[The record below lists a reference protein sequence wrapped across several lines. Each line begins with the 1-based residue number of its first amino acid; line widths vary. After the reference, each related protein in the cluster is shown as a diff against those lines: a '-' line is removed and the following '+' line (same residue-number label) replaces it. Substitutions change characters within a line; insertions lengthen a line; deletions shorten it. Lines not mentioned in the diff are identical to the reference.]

1 MNIEKSFAFPFE
13 DKDWTTKLGLGAVI
27 GIVPILNFALSGY
40 MVGILRNVMNNVP
53 EPLPTWDDLGKKFTD
68 GLILF
73 AAGFIYAL
81 PMFILLCLPLSVMA
95 FSGALSGSG
104 DMEDLARTMA
114 GAGGVLLTCFLCMIG
129 LYSIG
134 LSIVYPAILV
144 IFAREGTFASCFK
157 LREAF
162 GLINRNMAPF
172 FTAWGISLLL
182 NIGVSL
188 VAGFINVVV
197 SWIPCIGWIVGMAL
211 SFASMI
217 YIFVVYG
224 HLFGQFGREAFGQS
238 QLATPNS

>member
-13 DKDWTTKLGLGAVI
+13 DKEWPSKLGLGTLI
-27 GIVPILNFALSGY
+27 GLIPILNFALSGY

-73 AAGFIYAL
+73 AASFIYAL

-114 GAGGVLLTCFLCMIG
+114 GAGGILLTCFLCMIG
-129 LYSIG
+129 IYTIA

-162 GLINRNMAPF
+162 DLINRNMAPF

-182 NIGVSL
+182 NLGVSL
-188 VAGFINVVV
+188 VTGFINVVV
-197 SWIPCIGWIVGMAL
+197 SWIPCIGWII
-211 SFASMI
+211 SFALLGASMA
-217 YIFVVYG
+217 YILIVYG
-224 HLFGQFGREAFGQS
+224 HLFGQFGREASGQS
-238 QLATPNS
+238 QLAPPSS